1 MEKKRITSV
10 KTKIAPI
17 VKGRF
22 FKAEGFTPSYILTQS
37 GQRLSRVR
45 VLATVVGKFVSES
58 GKFAS
63 LTLDDGTST
72 IRLKAFG
79 GPKFEGLET
88 GHVVDT
94 VARAKE
100 YNGEIYLMPEVVY
113 KVDDINFELLRDIEI
128 RRREMGIEKRKKIV
142 LEHAKQ
148 AADVSELAKMMKER
162 FQIPEEEVEAFLS
175 SEDDEEKTDAKA
187 DVLALI
193 EKLDSGSGC
202 EYTELMEASGL
213 SEDVV
218 DAAINELLGE
228 GTCFEPRPGRI
239 KKL

>member
-1 MEKKRITSV
+1 MEKKRITSI

-17 VKGRF
+17 INGNFV
-22 FKAEGFTPSYILTQS
+22 KAEGFTPSYILTQS

-58 GKFAS
+58 GRFAS
-63 LTLDDGTST
+63 LTLDDGTAT

-79 GPKFEGLET
+79 GIKFDGIDI
-88 GHVVDT
+88 GHIVDV

-100 YNGEIYLMPEVVY
+100 YEGEAYLIPEVVY
-113 KVDDINFELLRDIEI
+113 RIDNMNFELLRDLEI
-128 RRREMGIEKRKKIV
+128 HQKEMEIEKRKKIV
-142 LEHAKQ
+142 LEHSKQ
-148 AADVSELAKMMKER
+148 VADVTELTRMMKER

-175 SEDDEEKTDAKA
+175 SEETEEKQDTRSE
-187 DVLALI
+187 VLDLI

-202 EYTELMEASGL
+202 EYTELIEASGL
-213 SEDVV
+213 SEESVDV
-218 DAAINELLGE
+218 AINELLAD